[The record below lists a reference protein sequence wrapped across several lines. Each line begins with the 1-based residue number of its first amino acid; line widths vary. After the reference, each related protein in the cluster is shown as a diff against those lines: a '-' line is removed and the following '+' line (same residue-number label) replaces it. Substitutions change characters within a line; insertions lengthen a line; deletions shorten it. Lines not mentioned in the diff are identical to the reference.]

1 MLNTQSTQESQTS
14 GLPYLIFQTGTATG
28 SCGTVSWQIQNVNL
42 RLIIMWSVPFNL
54 NIHDSYVALGMVYNE
69 GRFGSSGY
77 WFNQMYYG
85 KHGPFKRA
93 MAGNA
98 ITFENDKAGNL
109 GLS

>member
-1 MLNTQSTQESQTS
+1 MLII
-14 GLPYLIFQTGTATG
+14 LFQTGTATG

-85 KHGPFKRA
+85 QHGPFKRA
-93 MAGNA
+93 AAGNA